1 MIASLFKFK
10 RKHAEAPSPS
20 ALPDELATAIE
31 MCGVIFRD
39 DAEKTLVN
47 LRGFTPFYYSKGGSI
62 DAIRAAFPGLSD
74 DQYARAARYLDSTV
88 AKRAMMQGS
97 ARADRPK
104 WRDWKPLRATE

>member
-1 MIASLFKFK
+1 MIRRLFQ
-10 RKHAEAPSPS
+10 RKKAVTTPEAV
-20 ALPDELATAIE
+20 LPDEVATAIE

-47 LRGFTPFYYSKGGSI
+47 LWGFTPFYYSKQGSI
-62 DAIRAAFPGLSD
+62 DAIRAAFPGLTD
-74 DQYARAARYLDSTV
+74 NQYARAARYLDSTV

-104 WRDWKPLRATE
+104 WRDWKPLRVTE